1 MQPNQRPP
9 IYTPRGIQDAA
20 KDNNTPEVLRKRR
33 VRTPA
38 LVILLGS
45 TPAIAGLELCQQ
57 LLSHNDLD
65 RRRVALVYI
74 DTDAVPNEVQ
84 AFRQKH
90 KGMFN
95 EVDQPI
101 SVPSGV
107 QYASMPDD
115 AMHTF
120 IANRIPKYYASG
132 AGGIRNNGHVA
143 AAFNYHRIQQAI
155 KEGIDKIA
163 FLGTSGEEERV
174 SEMQANIVTFLGG
187 GTGSGVV
194 GDVAT
199 MVRQELEDRGYFQR
213 VNIFCMLPESIKG
226 AVQNDISWRNSNATA
241 TLLELMALSVVTR
254 EKVFAEQRAGAMNAP
269 RTYRKKLLHETFEIG
284 DQNPVANEIYLI
296 GNTHV
301 GSAKDSARIVGL
313 DLYQRIVDGSGVG
326 EMEHSKWVDR
336 RVLADHDDRG
346 LALIFGTT
354 CPLEARFPVRETAH
368 AFAQISAAALLPY
381 LVPTAPPVAGVA
393 TNEQIR
399 AWQDHWALAGKLVDR
414 VTNAVEDKYAVQMP
428 VIFNPGVFAY
438 PTDQTLEIRHQ
449 EYRDTMAD
457 FYKRLDTALKQF
469 KYDEEQRIDTTP
481 PPSASDV
488 DTTVIGRRYR
498 HLLGLEQEYEYTL
511 RELENEDEIDAPR
524 EYDENSLHGLKQ
536 DLVRRDGWGRL
547 PLPGEP
553 PEFMTRPR
561 TQRRTDAILQAF
573 NYNIGNVPRFERR
586 KQMKDI
592 LKQLIQQVQDVMS
605 REKGWFDGEELTRTI
620 NQYAVDGRQSLSW
633 QGKLDA
639 RHAHQFHIFDIPELA
654 DRVGQRNLAIERI
667 YWATTIKSGHEVSTN
682 HTEVY
687 DFNDATRDYYIQQFR
702 QYLSDVSQTDT
713 VQTRSREIT
722 AADLEAYGRQRLPAR
737 VVDFFTREYTN
748 ELMKHNLFSLIEI
761 GLGTSNFEPISGVF
775 STHLQRMRQLI
786 GEMIVQEESLY
797 RGGPAGLMQT
807 LYLGINCEDGAPD
820 RQIIDLAVDRMG
832 PMTRRNI
839 SPTFNQLHD
848 PHRMQLVYGLH
859 GVSLST
865 IRAFYRDSQSM
876 MADYLFHEGAWMGE
890 DMRLSNAN
898 WAAYPSRWPHYGQKG
913 MPVHNSGEM
922 EQLVCDPTA
931 MHYQGPHSSYG
942 SNLLGRVIREEQD
955 PMNPSTNGN
964 SNGNGAYPP
973 QPPPRLGGNGSSGFA
988 GYQPGSYPGVP
999 PDPRGF
1005 GPNGPNAAPDG
1016 GASYNPGRDPRQGY

>member
-20 KDNNTPEVLRKRR
+20 KDNNASEASRR
-33 VRTPA
+33 RRIRTPA

-57 LLSHNDLD
+57 LLAHNDLD

-84 AFRQKH
+84 AFRQRH

-120 IANRIPKYYASG
+120 IANRIPKYFASG

-143 AAFNYHRIQQAI
+143 AAFNFQRIQQAI

-163 FLGTSGEEERV
+163 FLGTSGDEERV
-174 SEMQANIVTFLGG
+174 FEMQANIVTFLGG
-187 GTGSGVV
+187 GTGSGII

-213 VNIFCMLPESIKG
+213 VNLFCMLPESIKG

-254 EKVFAEQRAGAMNAP
+254 EKVFAEQRAGVNAA
-269 RTYRKKLLHETFEIG
+269 RTYRKKLLHETFELG
-284 DQNPVANEIYLI
+284 DQNAVANEIYLI

-346 LALIFGTT
+346 LALVFGTT
-354 CPLEARFPVRETAH
+354 CPLEARFPVRETAL

-381 LVPTAPPVAGVA
+381 LVPTSAPVAEVP
-393 TNEQIR
+393 TNEMTR
-399 AWQDHWALAGKLVDR
+399 AWGDHWALAGKLVDR
-414 VTNAVEDKYAVQMP
+414 TTNAAEDKYAVQMP

-449 EYRDTMAD
+449 EYRDAMAD
-457 FYKRLDTALKQF
+457 FYQRLDTAIKAF
-469 KYDEEQRIDTTP
+469 KYDEEKRIDTTP
-481 PPSASDV
+481 PASANDGS
-488 DTTVIGRRYR
+488 TTVIGRRYS
-498 HLLGLEQEYEYTL
+498 HLLGLEQEYEYVL

-536 DLVRRDGWGRL
+536 DLTRRDGWGGI

-561 TQRRTDAILQAF
+561 TQRRTDALLQAF

-586 KQMKDI
+586 KQLKDV
-592 LKQLIQQVQDVMS
+592 LRQLIQQVQDVMS
-605 REKGWFDGEELTRTI
+605 REKGWFDGEELNRTI
-620 NQYAVDGRQSLSW
+620 AQYAMDGRQSLAW
-633 QGKLDA
+633 QGKLDS
-639 RHAHQFHIFDIPELA
+639 RHAHQFHVFDIPELG

-682 HTEVY
+682 HVAIDE
-687 DFNDATRDYYIQQFR
+687 FNDATRDYYIQQFR
-702 QYLSDVSQTDT
+702 QYLHDVNQTDT

-775 STHLQRMRQLI
+775 LTHLGRMRQLM

-820 RQIIDLAVDRMG
+820 RQIIDQAIDRMG

-848 PHRMQLVYGLH
+848 PHRLQLVYGLH

-890 DMRLSNAN
+890 DMHLSGAN
-898 WAAYPSRWPHYGQKG
+898 WAGYPRNWPQYGQKG

-922 EQLVCDPTA
+922 EQLVTDPTA

-942 SNLLGRVIREEQD
+942 ASLLGRVIREEQD

-964 SNGNGAYPP
+964 GNGNGAYPP
-973 QPPPRLGGNGSSGFA
+973 PAPRGGTP
-988 GYQPGSYPGVP
+988 GYQP
-999 PDPRGF
+999 PDPRYNGGF
-1005 GPNGPNAAPDG
+1005 GPNDPPNG
-1016 GASYNPGRDPRQGY
+1016 GTSYNPGRDPRQGF